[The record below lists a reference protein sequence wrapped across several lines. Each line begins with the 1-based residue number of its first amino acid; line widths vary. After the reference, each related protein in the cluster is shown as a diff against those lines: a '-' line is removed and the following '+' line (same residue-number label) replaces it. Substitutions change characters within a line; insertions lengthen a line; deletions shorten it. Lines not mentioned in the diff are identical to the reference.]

1 MGEALPGTNLAAN
14 AAVRY
19 PRATAPHP
27 SPSGPFRPV
36 TPILFSSNGC
46 TGRIALRS
54 WVITSFPS
62 SMVPFPPQRCET
74 YSLRPHL
81 LSKTKSRP
89 CDRLSVTSSHLGTK
103 LIYDCLE
110 LPANLA
116 GSCSESL
123 MLVIRQKC
131 GTSRPTF
138 LLTAII
144 RAKLARIITSDQ
156 LDPKLQVRVMRT
168 NLVHII
174 HFRPTW
180 AEVPYPCYL

>member
-1 MGEALPGTNLAAN
+1 MLAHPKGMSVLGYVPPGNQPCGHG
-14 AAVRY
+14 RH
-19 PRATAPHP
+19 TAPRRTKLPRP
-27 SPSGPFRPV
+27 SPSGPFGPV

-74 YSLRPHL
+74 YSLRPRL
-81 LSKTKSRP
+81 LSSKKCGPTWPTFRIRS
-89 CDRLSVTSSHLGTK
+89 LYVTSSQVATK

-110 LPANLA
+110 LPAKLA

-131 GTSRPTF
+131 GTSCPTF
-138 LLTAII
+138 LLAAII
-144 RAKLARIITSDQ
+144 RANLARI
-156 LDPKLQVRVMRT
+156 T
-168 NLVHII
+168 N
-174 HFRPTW
+174 FGPSW
-180 AEVPYPCYL
+180 S